1 MEKEREMEN
10 GRVSDEGLE
19 RDTEEHFRINIV
31 NERHFNGFHRQ
42 PKWLKKAFHAIL
54 PCFVERVLAR
64 MYVKAGSLNKGI
76 QVSAIFSLLYTK

>member
-1 MEKEREMEN
+1 MEN
-10 GRVSDEGLE
+10 GRVSDEELE

-54 PCFVERVLAR
+54 PCLVERVLAR
-64 MYVKAGSLNKGI
+64 MYVNAGSLTR
-76 QVSAIFSLLYTK
+76 AFE